1 MTDEFLT
8 QKYKDK
14 YVVVA
19 DDRGYHI
26 VMKVRSVNIL
36 LRAYDKKIYQICPDG
51 TSITIAKLKTEDKQI
66 SKWGMTLNVAF
77 GKEYP
82 YSESALC
89 TCEDSSV
96 EIKSFIKIISQNE
109 FESAVEVYNTYIK
122 SINTLVNLT
131 K

>member
-19 DDRGYHI
+19 DYRGYHI

-36 LRAYDKKIYQICPDG
+36 LRAYDKRIYQICSDG
-51 TSITIAKLKTEDKQI
+51 TSITIAKLKTEDEQI
-66 SKWGMTLNVAF
+66 SEWGMTLNVAF

-82 YSESALC
+82 HNESALC
-89 TCEDSSV
+89 ICEDSSV
-96 EIKSFIKIISQNE
+96 EIESFIKIISQKE